1 MSAAELMLARLDG
14 VRARGA
20 DQWSARCPG
29 PLHERGDKS
38 GGLAIKQA
46 DDRVLIHCPAGCAP
60 LEIVS
65 AVGLDLRDLFEKR
78 ITDSAVAPGRQPPF
92 PLAMARKL
100 LHHAFVLVLA
110 AGDLRHGKQLNDGD
124 QATVETA
131 FREIDLIVGTVETW
145 PKAVRS

>member
-1 MSAAELMLARLDG
+1 MSAADILIARLDG

-29 PLHERGDKS
+29 PLHERGDRS
-38 GGLAIKQA
+38 GGLGVKQI
-46 DDRVLIHCPAGCAP
+46 DDRVLIFCHAGCSP
-60 LEIVS
+60 LEIVG
-65 AVGLDLRDLFEKR
+65 AIGLDLRDLFEKR
-78 ITDSAVAPGRQPPF
+78 VTDTAVAPVRQPPF
-92 PLAMARKL
+92 PMEMARKL

-110 AGDLRHGKQLNDGD
+110 AGDLKHGKKLNDAD

-131 FREIDLIVGTVETW
+131 FREIDLVVCTVEMW